1 VSELILVG
9 DRVLIE
15 PEDDE
20 QLTESGI
27 LLPASVAEKDR
38 IRRGR
43 VVKVGPGYLMA
54 NPEYTDEPWRKPHDA
69 VRYLPLQAQP
79 GDIAYFLRK
88 EAIEIKYEARTYQ
101 IVQHAA
107 IVILQRPEP
116 KDVIQRIQGLLE

>member
-1 VSELILVG
+1 VG

-43 VVKVGPGYLMA
+43 VVKTGPGYLMA
-54 NPEYTDEPWRKPHDA
+54 NPEFSDEPWRKPNDA
-69 VRYLPLQAQP
+69 VRFLPLQAQP
-79 GDIAYFLRK
+79 GDLAYFIRK
-88 EAIEIKYEARTYQ
+88 EAIEMKYESKTFL
-101 IVQHAA
+101 IVQHSA
-107 IVILQRPEP
+107 IVVLLRPES
-116 KDVIQRIQGLLE
+116 KDVLQRIQGLLE